1 MHGFGRRLK
10 QMSAQEYWLTDRRLL
25 VEVGQKANLAKL
37 PTSFELQWAEGQ
49 RLREIRDLQ
58 RILTPLKIEAE
69 ITRRKI
75 WIQLV
80 SADTYAA
87 VRKACGRWAQLPD
100 VHAHP
105 ALTRGYRPLCNFPKF

>member
-69 ITRRKI
+69 ITRQKI

-80 SADTYAA
+80 SAATYAA